1 MQSLIRVLVVGF
13 MAVILL
19 LVAAAVIGVNNARSI
34 ARSSADLVSDQ
45 LLITRLLD
53 EVEREQQVLNAAF
66 YRLSRTPEGVNRER
80 VLADLD
86 RTDREIDRLVRDA
99 AGRPDREVWA
109 NLHRATLDFSNEAR
123 RLLLRRNVP
132 PATSRDLFAHHEQ
145 VTTVVAK
152 LVDLRYARA

>member
-1 MQSLIRVLVVGF
+1 MRTLVRVLALGF
-13 MAVILL
+13 SAVIVL

-34 ARSSADLVSDQ
+34 ARSSADLVSGQ

-86 RTDREIDRLVRDA
+86 DTDREIAKLVDNARNSADRD
-99 AGRPDREVWA
+99 VWA
-109 NLHRATLDFSNEAR
+109 NLHRATL
-123 RLLLRRNVP
+123 
-132 PATSRDLFAHHEQ
+132 
-145 VTTVVAK
+145 
-152 LVDLRYARA
+152 